1 MAHPEAE
8 FLAIRIN
15 QFYALPMRR
24 TLVIALLTALM
35 STTILSPSNAAIKAG
50 AKCTLKGE
58 KKTSGTKTFTCTK
71 TKGKLLWSKGVV
83 AAPAKALPTPSPTKA
98 SVPSEEVTFSNLA
111 SNYGDVPYWAW
122 KKSSEK
128 ISKSQPADVKVTV
141 LVGPNTDP
149 INKKPSEG
157 VLLASRMYADY
168 EQSSEFVLIYYN
180 FKDIAWAEKYLDQY
194 VGGQAGYDT
203 SGEVKKMCPSVDRC
217 NAAAALMNHKTGLGV
232 TIITA
237 SESQRNDPNF
247 LSGTLEAHEYSHT
260 IQDKQF
266 IGRMPNNRQAPR
278 WLTEGGAEFIQTASV
293 YFESFSKYKRSRD
306 LVTAELFGVKTF
318 NKIWLDKFLNPPTIG
333 IDWSNWGDQYEGW
346 RIYDVGFLVSEILV
360 AIAGPNS
367 IMEIF
372 KLMGDGL
379 TYQDSF
385 MKVFGVE
392 WDSAIKTITEVLGKQ
407 IG

>member
-1 MAHPEAE
+1 
-8 FLAIRIN
+8 
-15 QFYALPMRR
+15 MRR

-35 STTILSPSNAAIKAG
+35 SSTFISPSSAAIKSG
-50 AKCTLKGE
+50 AKCTSKGE
-58 KKTSGTKTFTCTK
+58 EKISGTRTFTCIKSGTKLIWNKGVETKKRK
-71 TKGKLLWSKGVV
+71 TKSTSKSSSTSASTASEDAE
-83 AAPAKALPTPSPTKA
+83 AAVPTT
-98 SVPSEEVTFSNLA
+98 EVTFANLA
-111 SNYGDVPYWAW
+111 TNYSAVPYWAW
-122 KKSSEK
+122 KKSGEK
-128 ISKSQPADVKVTV
+128 ISKSQPADIKVTV

-157 VLLASRMYADY
+157 VLLTSRMYADY

-203 SGEVKKMCPSVDRC
+203 SGEVKKMCPSVERC
-217 NAAAALMNHKTGLGV
+217 NAAAALMNHKTGIGV

-237 SESQRNDPNF
+237 SDSQRSDPNF

-266 IGRMPNNRQAPR
+266 IGRMPSNRQAPR

-293 YFESFSKYKRSRD
+293 YYESFTKYKINRN
-306 LVTAELFGVKTF
+306 LVTTELFGLKTF

-346 RIYDVGFLVSEILV
+346 RIYDVGYLVSEILV
-360 AIAGPNS
+360 SIAGPNS

-372 KLMGDGL
+372 KLMGDGM

-385 MKVFGVE
+385 AKVFGIS
-392 WDSAIKTITEVLGKQ
+392 WDAAIKTITEVLGKQ